1 MQQRRMLY
9 SAATHGAEKSAL
21 LQCCICSREQC
32 SSLTHVQQWI
42 RVDFSTTCAVEQT
55 TVPST
60 SSSNSKNIGVS
71 AFPSICSGV
80 LFPPLQEH
88 WSTVL
93 SATCAAVDNS
103 GLLCYMSSGAD
114 HSCPLHVQHW
124 SSALCYAAWAALES
138 GHSNVF

>member
-1 MQQRRMLY
+1 MCRTGEVY
-9 SAATHGAEKSAL
+9 
-21 LQCCICSREQC
+21 
-32 SSLTHVQQWI
+32 SSLMYVQQWI

-60 SSSNSKNIGVS
+60 SSSNSKNIEVS
-71 AFPSICSGV
+71 TFHCCPCSREESSTPLLHMQQRRV
-80 LFPPLQEH
+80 LF
-88 WSTVL
+88 SN
-93 SATCAAVDNS
+93 TCAAVDNS